1 MPTQKTNR
9 RFYCVFFGILFVF
22 LCLLSFVFPYSGDDW
37 AWGTRE
43 GEELLAKGF
52 VDYNGRYAG
61 NLMEMAATR
70 SRPLRA
76 LMEGALLTA
85 IPALITAL
93 SDRKKKNRCRRQHT
107 ADATV
112 LAGDFSTGHRLV
124 GRIFQLYPAAG
135 GSNAVC
141 VER

>member
-1 MPTQKTNR
+1 MQTKKTNR

-93 SDRKKKNRCRRQHT
+93 SDRKKK
-107 ADATV
+107 TV
-112 LAGDFSTGHRLV
+112 AVGSTLLMLLCSRE
-124 GRIFQLYPAAG
+124 IF
-135 GSNAVC
+135 
-141 VER
+141 